1 MTSSAPHRGVDDE
14 GDPADGDE
22 EDAGTVDLV
31 QQDLVLPSQQ
41 DLKPAGGVA
50 TFIGIIKHL
59 LLLLLVLL
67 LLFPHLMSAELS
79 GSRG

>member
-31 QQDLVLPSQQ
+31 QEDLVLPSQLN
-41 DLKPAGGVA
+41 LKPAGSVA
-50 TFIGIIKHL
+50 TFKL
-59 LLLLLVLL
+59 
-67 LLFPHLMSAELS
+67 
-79 GSRG
+79 

>member
-31 QQDLVLPSQQ
+31 QEDLVLPSQQ
-41 DLKPAGGVA
+41 YLKAAGSVS
-50 TFIGIIKHL
+50 TWQ
-59 LLLLLVLL
+59 
-67 LLFPHLMSAELS
+67 
-79 GSRG
+79 R

>member
-31 QQDLVLPSQQ
+31 EEDLVLPRQQ
-41 DLKPAGGVA
+41 YFKPAGSVA
-50 TFIGIIKHL
+50 TWQRNNQTS
-59 LLLLLVLL
+59 
-67 LLFPHLMSAELS
+67 PPPPPP
-79 GSRG
+79 

>member
-31 QQDLVLPSQQ
+31 QEDLVLPSQQ
-41 DLKPAGGVA
+41 YLKAACSVS
-50 TFIGIIKHL
+50 TWQ
-59 LLLLLVLL
+59 
-67 LLFPHLMSAELS
+67 
-79 GSRG
+79 R